1 MKPDMFPELE
11 RLSDIFR
18 TYPDI
23 QAVYLFGS
31 AVTGRLHAESDLD
44 LAIVPRPGAGE
55 LPRLDILTDL
65 ARAGFCRVDLVI
77 LDTDNIVLKHEVV
90 RHNRLIYQTEDFDR
104 GAYFSRIVRQFLDFR
119 PYLDVQR
126 QAYKQR
132 ILHGQT
138 RSHPQEAGETG

>member
-1 MKPDMFPELE
+1 MFPDLE
-11 RLSDIFR
+11 QLPDIFKK
-18 TYPDI
+18 YPDI

-44 LAIVPRPGAGE
+44 LAIVPRSGAGE
-55 LPRLDILTDL
+55 LPRIDILTDL
-65 ARAGFCRVDLVI
+65 ARAGFCRIDLVV
-77 LDTDNIVLKHEVV
+77 LDTNDIVLKHEVV
-90 RHNRLIYQTEDFDR
+90 RHNRVIYQTEDFDR

-132 ILHGQT
+132 VLHGQT
-138 RSHPQEAGETG
+138 RRHPQKAGEAG

>member
-1 MKPDMFPELE
+1 MFPDLE
-11 RLSDIFR
+11 QLPDIFKK
-18 TYPDI
+18 YPDI

-31 AVTGRLHAESDLD
+31 VVTGRLHAESDLD

-55 LPRLDILTDL
+55 LPRIDILTDL
-65 ARAGFCRVDLVI
+65 ARAGFCRVDLVV
-77 LDTDNIVLKHEVV
+77 LDTNDIVLKHEVV
-90 RHNRLIYQTEDFDR
+90 RHNRVIYQTEDFDR

-132 ILHGQT
+132 VLYGQT
-138 RSHPQEAGETG
+138 RRHPQKAGEAG

>member
-1 MKPDMFPELE
+1 MFPDLE
-11 RLSDIFR
+11 QLPDIFKK
-18 TYPDI
+18 YPDV

-31 AVTGRLHAESDLD
+31 VVTGRLHAESDLD

-55 LPRLDILTDL
+55 LPRIDILTDL
-65 ARAGFCRVDLVI
+65 ARAGFCRVDLVV
-77 LDTDNIVLKHEVV
+77 LDTNDIVLKHEVV
-90 RHNRLIYQTEDFDR
+90 RHNRVIYQTEDFDR

-132 ILHGQT
+132 VLYGQT
-138 RSHPQEAGETG
+138 RRHPQKAGEAG

>member
-1 MKPDMFPELE
+1 MFPELE
-11 RLSDIFR
+11 QLPDIFKK
-18 TYPDI
+18 YLDI

-44 LAIVPRPGAGE
+44 LAIVPRPGADE

-77 LDTDNIVLKHEVV
+77 LDTNDIVLKHEVV
-90 RHNRLIYQTEDFDR
+90 CHNRVIYQTEDFDR

-126 QAYKQR
+126 RAYKQR
-132 ILHGQT
+132 MLYGQA
-138 RSHPQEAGETG
+138 RRDPQEAGEAG

>member
-1 MKPDMFPELE
+1 MFLNLE
-11 RLSDIFR
+11 RLPDIFKK
-18 TYPDI
+18 YPDI
-23 QAVYLFGS
+23 HAVYLFGS

-77 LDTDNIVLKHEVV
+77 LDTNDIVLKHEVV
-90 RHNRLIYQTEDFDR
+90 RHNQVIYQTEDFDR
-104 GAYFSRIVRQFLDFR
+104 GAYFSRIARQFLDFR

-126 QAYKQR
+126 RAYKQR
-132 ILHGQT
+132 IVHGQA
-138 RSHPQEAGETG
+138 RRDPQETREA

>member
-1 MKPDMFPELE
+1 MMFLNLE
-11 RLSDIFR
+11 RLPDIFKK
-18 TYPDI
+18 YPDI
-23 QAVYLFGS
+23 HAVYLFGS

-65 ARAGFCRVDLVI
+65 TRAGFCRVDLVI
-77 LDTDNIVLKHEVV
+77 LDTNDIVLKHEVV
-90 RHNRLIYQTEDFDR
+90 RHNQVIYQTEDFDR

-132 ILHGQT
+132 IVHGQV
-138 RSHPQEAGETG
+138 RRDPQEAGEA

>member
-1 MKPDMFPELE
+1 MTPDMFPELE
-11 RLSDIFR
+11 RLSDIFS

-77 LDTDNIVLKHEVV
+77 LDTDNIVLKHGVV

-104 GAYFSRIVRQFLDFR
+104 GAYFSIVVR
-119 PYLDVQR
+119 
-126 QAYKQR
+126 
-132 ILHGQT
+132 
-138 RSHPQEAGETG
+138 